1 MRGALHS
8 LIVASGCCRIIPAR
22 AGSTIGKPATEICSR
37 DHPRSC
43 GEHRLQYSQF
53 SLSMGSSPLVRGA
66 PISFRMDAHAW
77 WIIPARAG
85 STEQW
90 ALPSTCIPD
99 HPRSCGEHLPN
110 GRGPQFLRGSSPLVR
125 GALRADCADMP
136 RDGIIPARAG
146 STTHCSSGGP
156 EGRDHPRSCGEHWM
170 GRTNE
175 DRAEGSSPLVRG
187 ALPHPEAVLDRQGII
202 PARAGSTSTATIGDS
217 ITRDHPRSCGEH
229 TLFSSL
235 SFRAQGS
242 SPLVRGALADFV
254 YVLNGKGII
263 PARAGST
270 CKGFMHHRHWRDHPR
285 SCGEHRSATSRV
297 RCATGSS
304 PLVRGAPKY
313 CDECGARVGIIP
325 ARAGSTVTSLASWR
339 AGRDH
344 PRSCGEHDWQKVSR
358 FAGKGSS
365 PLVRGARLIVF
376 IGSYSSGI
384 IPARAGSTAIPHV
397 MQREAEDHPR
407 SCGEHTHSPR
417 RRRDF

>member
-1 MRGALHS
+1 
-8 LIVASGCCRIIPAR
+8 
-22 AGSTIGKPATEICSR
+22 
-37 DHPRSC
+37 
-43 GEHRLQYSQF
+43 
-53 SLSMGSSPLVRGA
+53 
-66 PISFRMDAHAW
+66 
-77 WIIPARAG
+77 
-85 STEQW
+85 
-90 ALPSTCIPD
+90 
-99 HPRSCGEHLPN
+99 
-110 GRGPQFLRGSSPLVR
+110 
-125 GALRADCADMP
+125 
-136 RDGIIPARAG
+136 
-146 STTHCSSGGP
+146 
-156 EGRDHPRSCGEHWM
+156 M

-254 YVLNGKGII
+254 YVRNGKGII